1 MRSTVSPL
9 GLASPT
15 PLQKRKDRRKTAF
28 TLIELLVVI
37 AIIAILI
44 ALLLPAVQQ
53 AREAARRS
61 QCKNNLKQLG
71 LALHNYHDTVN
82 TFPPSSVG
90 RCYPD
95 TPPPTSPILNTSGI
109 TMLLP
114 YIEQTALYNKY
125 NFSGPASTY
134 NSAAGSVDS
143 SGLDPV
149 TSGNAAVVKTV
160 IQAFLCP
167 SDPGAPH
174 LAETTGQY
182 GISASNTGTG
192 GAKTC
197 YDFSASPWYTKPSGG
212 SCENWATAAST
223 TRRMFGEN
231 SRCRIGDITDGSSN
245 TVAMAEST
253 LNIFNGK
260 TSAWGYRGWVMPG
273 IDLAGQAINN
283 WNFTPASNI
292 PIEPIIGRLGSW
304 ARPGS
309 LHTGGIHILLA
320 DGSVRFLSQNV
331 DTTTRQRL
339 AYMADGQVIGEY

>member
-71 LALHNYHDTVN
+71 LALHNYHDTLN

-90 RCYPD
+90 RC
-95 TPPPTSPILNTSGI
+95 TSPVLNTNGL

-114 YIEQTALYNKY
+114 YIEQTPLYNKY
-125 NFSGPASTY
+125 NFSTPASTW
-134 NSAAGSVDS
+134 NSAAGAVDS
-143 SGLDPV
+143 SPGPDPV
-149 TSGNAAVVKTV
+149 TTGNAAVVKTV

-167 SDPGAPH
+167 SDPGTPH
-174 LAETTGQY
+174 LAETTANY
-182 GISASNTGTG
+182 GISATNTGTG

-197 YDFSASPWYTKPSGG
+197 YDFSASPWYTGG
-212 SCENWATAAST
+212 CENWATSSST
-223 TRRMFGEN
+223 TRRIFGTD
-231 SRCRIGDITDGSSN
+231 SRCRIGDITDGTSN
-245 TVAMAEST
+245 TVAMAETT

-273 IDLAGQAINN
+273 VDLAGQAINN
-283 WNFTPASNI
+283 WNFTPASGI

-339 AYMADGQVIGEY
+339 AYMADGQVLGEY

>member
-1 MRSTVSPL
+1 MRSAVSPL
-9 GLASPT
+9 GLTSPAH
-15 PLQKRKDRRKTAF
+15 RRSRNRRQNAF

-90 RCYPD
+90 RCYPA
-95 TPPPTSPILNTSGI
+95 TPAPTSPILNTNGI

-125 NFSGPASTY
+125 NFSGPASTW
-134 NSAAGSVDS
+134 NSVTGSADS

-149 TSGNAAVVKTV
+149 ASGNAAVVKTV

-167 SDPGAPH
+167 SDPGSPV
-174 LAETTGQY
+174 LADATGNY
-182 GISASNTGTG
+182 GISATNTGTG

-197 YDFSASPWYTKPSGG
+197 YDFVTFPWINGG
-212 SCENWATAAST
+212 CENWAGSAST
-223 TRRMFGEN
+223 TRRMFGGN
-231 SRCRIGDITDGSSN
+231 SRCRIGDITDGTSN
-245 TVAMAEST
+245 TVAMAETT
-253 LNIFNGK
+253 LNVINGRPP
-260 TSAWGYRGWVMPG
+260 AWGYRGWVMPG
-273 IDLAGQAINN
+273 IDLSGHVINN
-283 WNFTPASNI
+283 WTWLTND
-292 PIEPIIGRLGSW
+292 PIIGRLGTWS
-304 ARPGS
+304 RPGS
-309 LHTGGIHILLA
+309 LHTGGIHVLLA
-320 DGSVRFLSQNV
+320 DGSVRFLSENI
-331 DTTTRQRL
+331 DTTTRRNL
-339 AYMADGQVIGEY
+339 SYMADGEVLGEY